1 MATGPGYN
9 NPTYRPPHGLID
21 PRATEGVLGR
31 RLMGYLV
38 DLVVIMIL
46 TALLSVVIGVLG
58 VITFGLAWMLFG
70 LLPLTA
76 IVYNA
81 VTVGGASQATIGM
94 RMAGVR
100 VVDGVTGGR
109 VSMLQAAVHAL
120 LFYVAVSTA
129 VLLAVDILI
138 GVGRSDRRLGHD
150 LLSGLALV
158 RTG

>member
-1 MATGPGYN
+1 MASGPGY
-9 NPTYRPPHGLID
+9 NPTYRPPHSVID

-31 RLMGYLV
+31 RLMGYAV
-38 DLVVIMIL
+38 DLVVITIL
-46 TALLSVVIGVLG
+46 VGLLWLVIAVLG
-58 VITFGLAWMLFG
+58 VITFGLGWMLFG

-81 VTVGGASQATIGM
+81 LTVGGPAQATIGM
-94 RMAGVR
+94 RTAGVR
-100 VVDGVTGGR
+100 VVDGLTGGR
-109 VSMLQAAVHAL
+109 VSVLQAAVHAL

-138 GVGRSDRRLGHD
+138 GFGRSDRRLGHD
-150 LLSGLALV
+150 LLSGLTLV

>member
-9 NPTYRPPHGLID
+9 PTYRPPHTLVD

-31 RLMGYLV
+31 RLMGYVV
-38 DLVVIMIL
+38 DLVVITIL
-46 TALLSVVIGVLG
+46 MALLWVVIAVVG
-58 VITFGLAWMLFG
+58 VITFGLGWMLFG

-81 VTVGGASQATIGM
+81 LTVGGPSQATVGM
-94 RMAGVR
+94 RVAGVR
-100 VVDGVTGGR
+100 VVDGITGGR

-138 GVGRSDRRLGHD
+138 GLGRSDRRLGHD

-158 RTG
+158 RVG

>member
-1 MATGPGYN
+1 MATGPGT
-9 NPTYRPPHGLID
+9 NPTYRPSYGLVD

-31 RLMGYLV
+31 RLLGYVV
-38 DLVVIMIL
+38 DLVVITIL
-46 TALLSVVIGVLG
+46 MGALWLVIAVLG
-58 VITFGLAWMLFG
+58 VITFGLGWLLFG

-81 VTVGGASQATIGM
+81 LTVGGPAQATIGM

-100 VVDGVTGGR
+100 VVDGAAGGR

-138 GVGRSDRRLGHD
+138 GFGRSDRRLGHD
-150 LLSGLALV
+150 LLSGVTLV
-158 RTG
+158 RVG